1 MPSLCLSCLLFT
13 LEDKEVKNN
22 KYINTFIIWL
32 SHLIQYGN
40 LNEGD
45 ALYIISDNRTIEYI
59 KDTENTI
66 FSTLC
71 SFTKFRINLIHYEP
85 PKTMMQGMMLRYN
98 MNPYTQD
105 IYMYCDIDILIL
117 NSLHRLTDSMIEN
130 HIYICLEG
138 DIKNIY
144 YSNGIPEDLML
155 SINRDKPGVSSGK
168 FAIYGKELCKTVFEI
183 MNRLCNYNLPNTTL
197 DQPVFNH
204 CILLLKQ
211 SNFLINEDLLMNHVS
226 FNGDEYKHGNTIL
239 FDCAGVESGNDQIHY
254 KKMFDISILFQSG
267 YFNLPRFQ

>member
-1 MPSLCLSCLLFT
+1 MPSLCLSCILFT

-66 FSTLC
+66 FSTFC
-71 SFTKFRINLIHYEP
+71 SFTKFQVKLIHYDP
-85 PKTMMQGMMLRYN
+85 PKTLLEGMMLRYKT
-98 MNPYTQD
+98 NPYSQD

-117 NSLHRLTDSMIEN
+117 DSLHRLTDSMIEN

-138 DIKNIY
+138 DFHTVS
-144 YSNGIPEDLML
+144 YSQGIPEDIIN
-155 SINRDKPGVSSGK
+155 SIKRQEPGASSGK
-168 FAIYGKELCKTVFEI
+168 FAIYGKEICKTVFQL
-183 MNRLCNYNLPNTTL
+183 MNTLCKYDSNYFTQ
-197 DQPVFNH
+197 DQPIFNH
-204 CILLLKQ
+204 CIILLNQ
-211 SNFLINEDLLMNHVS
+211 TGFSINAHLLTNHVS
-226 FNGDEYKHGNTIL
+226 LNGGEYKKGNTIL
-239 FDCAGVESGNDQIHY
+239 FDCAGVECGNDKIHY
-254 KKMFDISILFQSG
+254 KKMFDISILFQTG

>member
-22 KYINTFIIWL
+22 KYIHTFIIWL

-40 LNEGD
+40 LREGD

-59 KDTENTI
+59 KNTENTI
-66 FSTLC
+66 FSTFC
-71 SFTKFRINLIHYEP
+71 SFIKFRINLIHYEP
-85 PKTMMQGMMLRYN
+85 PKTMMEGMMLRYRTN
-98 MNPYTQD
+98 DYTQD

-117 NSLHRLTDSMIEN
+117 DSLHRLTDSMIEN

-144 YSNGIPEDLML
+144 YSNGIPEELML
-155 SINRDKPGVSSGK
+155 SIDCEKPGVSSGK
-168 FAIYGKELCKTVFEI
+168 FAIYGKEICKTLFEV
-183 MNRLCNYNLPNTTL
+183 MNSLCNYNLPNTTL
-197 DQPVFNH
+197 DQPVFNYSI
-204 CILLLKQ
+204 ILLKK
-211 SNFLINEDLLMNHVS
+211 SGFLINEDLLINYVS
-226 FNGDEYKHGNTIL
+226 LNGEEYKKGTTIL
-239 FDCAGVESGNDQIHY
+239 FDCAGFESGNDEIHY